1 MSKEEATPNRFTFVR
16 KKQSWSLYFIKL
28 SLLSLVVVGVV
39 YAFMSRY
46 SIGLDPQK
54 VKCIPGISFY
64 LIDRKDTTIEKDKTY
79 AFYAKG
85 LEPIFPDDT
94 KMVKF
99 VRGEPGDVVTI
110 TSEQFIYINEEDHGF
125 GFWLSERLGKEPSDF
140 FGKGTLPENQY
151 WMMGTSDL
159 SFDSRYW
166 GTIHEDQVIGR
177 AYPLF

>member
-1 MSKEEATPNRFTFVR
+1 MSSGEVRVKRTFIR
-16 KKQSWSLYFIKL
+16 KKQSWWVFFSKLALFIIL
-28 SLLSLVVVGVV
+28 ACVAIYS
-39 YAFMSRY
+39 FFNRY
-46 SIGLDPQK
+46 SIGLDPQQ

-64 LIDRKDTTIEKDKTY
+64 LIDKKDKSVVKGETY

-85 LEPIFPDDT
+85 LEPIYPDDT

-99 VRGEPGDVVTI
+99 VRGVAGDTVSI
-110 TSEQFIYINEEDHGF
+110 TNNQVIHINNEDYGF
-125 GFWLSERLGKEPSDF
+125 GFWLSERLGKTPEDF
-140 FGKGTLPENQY
+140 IGKGTIPAEQY

-166 GTIHEDQVIGR
+166 GTIHEDQIIGR

>member
-1 MSKEEATPNRFTFVR
+1 MNKLARPYSLIR
-16 KKQSWSLYFIKL
+16 KKQSWWLFFTKL
-28 SLLSLVVVGVV
+28 ITLSILAIGAV
-39 YAFMSRY
+39 YVFFDRY
-46 SIGLDPQK
+46 SIGLDSQK

-64 LIDRKDTTIEKDKTY
+64 LIDKKDKTAERDKTY

-99 VRGEPGDVVTI
+99 VRGVPGDTIDI
-110 TSEQFIYINEEDHGF
+110 TSSQVIFINGADHGF
-125 GFWLSERLGKEPSDF
+125 GFWLSDRLGKTPEDF
-140 FGKGTLPENQY
+140 VGKGEIPDQRY

-166 GTIHEDQVIGR
+166 GTIHEDQIIGR